1 MPNPAILPTLLR
13 ETIGPRRLAA
23 RVPEGGAMDGADRVA
38 DYAKSGREPGIM
50 AASYLF
56 HAARITQTISGARF
70 VIDLGC
76 GPATQLA
83 QVARL
88 NPRTSF
94 LGVDLSADMI
104 AAARAHVRE
113 QGLENVTFR
122 CDDISRLDGFGD
134 ASVDGVVSTMA
145 LHHLPSLD
153 HLAACFR
160 AIARVLKPGG
170 ALYLVDFGLLK
181 SERSIAHFVA
191 ENRPHQSAEFSLEFE
206 QSMKAAFM
214 PDELG
219 LLARAH
225 LPRGTAFH
233 RTFQIPLL
241 NVAKSPDRPIAPE
254 LLARFRELRAALP
267 APYKRQLDDM
277 RLFFWLGGLRN
288 DPFRRRLR
296 AFSPVAQAETSPS
309 A

>member
-1 MPNPAILPTLLR
+1 
-13 ETIGPRRLAA
+13 
-23 RVPEGGAMDGADRVA
+23 
-38 DYAKSGREPGIM
+38 
-50 AASYLF
+50 
-56 HAARITQTISGARF
+56 
-70 VIDLGC
+70 
-76 GPATQLA
+76 
-83 QVARL
+83 
-88 NPRTSF
+88 
-94 LGVDLSADMI
+94 MI